1 VKTAFILIR
10 GAQEQ
15 EALSSRK
22 ATTAFAAVL
31 CLSIS
36 LVGANKKHKKPAIP
50 ISEAENCDLT
60 FAGSSRKDV
69 KLRTVE
75 DGKHYSTINGDQ
87 PISVAEW
94 LSMACS
100 TFDPATENKAI
111 KDAPIKGV
119 ETQTVTI
126 EGFLMAAR
134 FENGGDHDIHAEIAD
149 EPTWSLQNHHVIV
162 EVPPGQAY
170 CSARKQVWDL
180 VVDSVKHGKNY
191 AVLENGPRIAVTGYV
206 FLDTAHG
213 GSHFCT
219 NSGGRGIKDSGGH
232 SDVQGLWELHPVLEV
247 QQVR

>member
-1 VKTAFILIR
+1 MYTKRASVITA
-10 GAQEQ
+10 
-15 EALSSRK
+15 AL
-22 ATTAFAAVL
+22 L

-60 FAGSSRKDV
+60 FAGSSRKAV

-75 DGKHYSTINGDQ
+75 DGKHYSAINGGQ

-94 LSMACS
+94 LTMACS
-100 TFDPATENKAI
+100 TFDSEAVRKPI
-111 KDAPIKGV
+111 KDSPINGV

-134 FENGGDHDIHAEIAD
+134 FENDEDHDIHAEIAD
-149 EPTWSLQNHHVIV
+149 EPVWSSENHHVIV
-162 EVPPGQAY
+162 EVPPGEAY
-170 CSARKQVWDL
+170 CAARRQLWDL
-180 VVDSVKHGKNY
+180 VADSLKHGKNY
-191 AVLENGPRIAVTGYV
+191 AVLNYGPKIAVTGYV

-232 SDVQGLWELHPVLEV
+232 SDVQGLWEVLPVLEV
-247 QQVR
+247 RQAP